1 MNAPFALPNFFP
13 ALPEIFLLAMGCVVM
28 LADLYVKSERRAGS
42 FLLAQATL
50 HGCTVLSAFIL
61 VSTEGELIYSFSNL
75 FVADRDVARAE
86 AVCLHAAVSVA
97 LVYSRQYLLDLMR
110 GEFHAAAVRCSA

>member
-75 FVADRDVARAE
+75 FVADVMSHVE
-86 AVCLHAAVSVA
+86 AVCRRAVSVA
-97 LVYSRQYLLDLMR
+97 LAYR
-110 GEFHAAAVRCSA
+110 GALPSGRVHAAAVRCSA